1 MPASDRDL
9 ARRQV
14 PRHGSLAALHVQRGS
29 ERLQRA
35 IAVGSAHGQDAA
47 GQGIG
52 RRPFQALPQQQ
63 QASKLFVH
71 LFFRRN
77 RSTYKS
83 QVKSVFFLLPSKNWV
98 ELAPLSIIQWPS
110 FDPKVLPVCLTFS
123 PFCRPQPAIII
134 SFFFSFF
141 SYLVSNP

>member
-71 LFFRRN
+71 LFSLSIWLRISVMRN

-83 QVKSVFFLLPSKNWV
+83 QVKSVFLLLPSKNWV
-98 ELAPLSIIQWPS
+98 ELAPLSSIQWPS
-110 FDPKVLPVCLTFS
+110 FDPKSCQCV
-123 PFCRPQPAIII
+123 
-134 SFFFSFF
+134 
-141 SYLVSNP
+141 